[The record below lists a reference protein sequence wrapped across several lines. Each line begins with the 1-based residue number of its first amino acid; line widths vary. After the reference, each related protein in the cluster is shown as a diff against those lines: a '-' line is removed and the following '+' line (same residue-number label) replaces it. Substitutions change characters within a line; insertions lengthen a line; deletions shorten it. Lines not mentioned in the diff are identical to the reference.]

1 MDAPCAIKGGG
12 LRLFGGSTFGAEEDV
27 VEQEEVA
34 LSLSLPLSLS
44 LSLSFSSVPLRPNP
58 RRNPRLV
65 FDARALPTKGPLLH
79 VFALELEALF
89 PAQTGCTHC
98 TSRARSN

>member
-44 LSLSFSSVPLRPNP
+44 LSLVLF
-58 RRNPRLV
+58 
-65 FDARALPTKGPLLH
+65 RASTTKP
-79 VFALELEALF
+79 
-89 PAQTGCTHC
+89 
-98 TSRARSN
+98 